1 MSIRAVSHRHGE
13 PLAAH
18 LVRGGAITEVVG
30 RLSSGRTSLLMACL
44 RDHTRAG
51 AVVALVD
58 TDEAF
63 DPASAARAGV
73 DLRRLL
79 WVRCGGR
86 RDVALRATDL
96 LVRCPGFAL
105 IGLDVGESP
114 PRLPLT
120 GAFRLKLALR
130 RSGSALLILGARRI
144 AGSAAAL
151 ALESAR
157 EDLAWSGPGPTPTRL
172 ARMRSRLSVLRGV
185 PGGPCLPDGRPG
197 APPSLLEGERV
208 DDCREYRLDRA
219 SARGPGVAGGRAVSP
234 HGLALD
240 WTA

>member
-1 MSIRAVSHRHGE
+1 MGEHGSHADSVTARIAR
-13 PLAAH
+13 P
-18 LVRGGAITEVVG
+18 GAITEVVG

-44 RDHTRAG
+44 SDLTRAG

-58 TDEAF
+58 ADQAF
-63 DPASAARAGV
+63 DPGSASRAGL

-114 PRLPLT
+114 PRLPLA
-120 GAFRLKLALR
+120 GAFRLKLAVR
-130 RSGSALLILGARRI
+130 RSGTALLIVGARRI
-144 AGSAAAL
+144 AGAAAEL

-157 EDLAWSGPGPTPTRL
+157 EGLAWSGPGSTPTRL
-172 ARMRSRLSVLRGV
+172 ARMRSRLSVLRG
-185 PGGPCLPDGRPG
+185 LADGRPLS
-197 APPSLLEGERV
+197 PLLGN
-208 DDCREYRLDRA
+208 
-219 SARGPGVAGGRAVSP
+219 
-234 HGLALD
+234 GLALE

>member
-1 MSIRAVSHRHGE
+1 MVERESHAESVTARI
-13 PLAAH
+13 
-18 LVRGGAITEVVG
+18 VRPGAITEVVG

-58 TDEAF
+58 ADQAF
-63 DPASAARAGV
+63 DPGSAARAGI

-114 PRLPLT
+114 PRLPLA
-120 GAFRLKLALR
+120 GAFRLKLAVR
-130 RSGSALLILGARRI
+130 RSGAALLVVSARRI
-144 AGSAAAL
+144 TGAAAAL

-157 EDLAWSGPGPTPTRL
+157 ENLAWSGPGPTPTRL
-172 ARMRSRLSVLRGV
+172 ARMRSRLSVLRGIPEGQSL
-185 PGGPCLPDGRPG
+185 PGAKSATGPSGLAEGRP
-197 APPSLLEGERV
+197 L
-208 DDCREYRLDRA
+208 
-219 SARGPGVAGGRAVSP
+219 SP
-234 HGLALD
+234 LHGHGLALE